1 MQIVRFFHIALI
13 VFCLT
18 TLPQTLVAQ
27 QEAEQQSQVDLGAFV
42 KEIFKLR
49 LDDNLS
55 ELAIWIPFEFYVEAS
70 LTDGGKTR
78 QAVEKE
84 LEYLKPY
91 TTMMVQCSIEQPDG
105 TALYSSEED
114 VRKRAVLKLP
124 DGTEIGPLASVP
136 PLVAATVAAT
146 KTMLSAEGDP
156 GGANMHVLVFPNK
169 NKQGQPIV
177 DASKKDKLT
186 LMLKA
191 DVPFDKTVF
200 TWHTPFDATMVV
212 PPCAKCGET
221 VSASWSFCPWCG
233 AALSK

>member
-55 ELAIWIPFEFYVEAS
+55 ELAIWIPFEFYVEAT
-70 LTDGGKTR
+70 LAEGGKTR
-78 QAVEKE
+78 ETVEKE
-84 LEYLKPY
+84 LVFLKPY
-91 TTMMVQCSIEQPDG
+91 TTLIAQCSIAQPDG
-105 TALYSSEED
+105 TVLYSSETD
-114 VRKRAVLKLP
+114 IRKRAVLKFS
-124 DGTEIGPLASVP
+124 DGTEVSPLVDVP
-136 PLVAATVAAT
+136 PMVAATVAVM
-146 KTMLSAEGDP
+146 KTILAAEGDP

-169 NKQGQPIV
+169 NKQGQPEV

-186 LMLKA
+186 LVLKA

-200 TWHTPFDATMVV
+200 TWHTPFDATKPV